1 MHIDL
6 VVILMM
12 LKGVPASNGVRPA
25 NWFESSGG
33 TRAPSRVPEACAG
46 APAPPGAFR
55 DSHDYRVLT
64 VIVGFLRRLRRPAH
78 WSPRGAPP
86 TFPALN
92 AENALSVAINFNLC
106 TRAYAKTLILQPGSK
121 CPELP

>member
-33 TRAPSRVPEACAG
+33 TRAPSRVQEACAG

-64 VIVGFLRRLRRPAH
+64 VIVGFLRGYDGHPLVAARSASHIPGDQCRKCLE
-78 WSPRGAPP
+78 RGHQ
-86 TFPALN
+86 L
-92 AENALSVAINFNLC
+92 
-106 TRAYAKTLILQPGSK
+106 
-121 CPELP
+121 